1 MTAYTSCDL
10 QSVAPQLP
18 EYLQQCFL
26 DALEK
31 DRLRS
36 MPNSYLPAAPVPRK
50 GALLL
55 GDALNMR
62 YVVLF
67 FVHFSAL
74 VVGLSCA
81 FLKCVFSSRA
91 AYC

>member
-1 MTAYTSCDL
+1 MVGITARLTRIPRRTSLFCNVA
-10 QSVAPQLP
+10 QTVAPQLP

-36 MPNSYLPAAPVPRK
+36 MPNSYLPAAPVTRK
-50 GALLL
+50 GVIVL

-62 YVVLF
+62 
-67 FVHFSAL
+67 
-74 VVGLSCA
+74 
-81 FLKCVFSSRA
+81 
-91 AYC
+91 